1 MILKLANYVQVAPC
15 SVGGYFGAGGNQ
27 IRIDSEVKWHALMV
41 VSSAWKKPLNEQS
54 LRALCM
60 KELNKSEID
69 YAINFLKKTRSLIED
84 GEFDNEDRYSR
95 NKLYYN
101 LLGGK
106 PSEVQTK
113 IEASHVTIIGC
124 GGIGNYI
131 SYKLATSGVKKI
143 TIVDGDYIEA
153 SNLTRQVLF
162 GEDDCGYD
170 KIDILERELRRR
182 NSMVEIE
189 KIKLH
194 INNVSDLSKVP
205 SSDLFV
211 VSADHPANLI
221 FWVNEYCVFH
231 KQPYINVGYI
241 NDIAVVGPFYI
252 PEKTSCIQ
260 CNDIVSDFSMSGA
273 LTDNIKIINSGFKA
287 STFSSTNGI
296 SASYAFNDIMKFLGE
311 YGEIL
316 SINKRIGIHTQ
327 RIAIETQVIN
337 KNEKCKQC
345 SIVER

>member
-15 SVGGYFGAGGNQ
+15 CVGGYFGAGGNQ
-27 IRIDSEVKWHALMV
+27 LKIDSEAQWKALMV
-41 VSSAWKKPLNEQS
+41 VSSIWKQPLSEEA
-54 LRALCM
+54 LRKLCS
-60 KELNKSEID
+60 ELLSEPDIN
-69 YAINFLKKTRSLIED
+69 YAINFLIHTKSLIEE
-84 GEFDNEDRYSR
+84 GEFDSEDRFSR

-106 PSEVQTK
+106 PSTVQQK
-113 IEASHVTIIGC
+113 IESSHVTIIGC

-153 SNLTRQVLF
+153 SNLTRQFLF
-162 GEDDCGYD
+162 GEDDCGED
-170 KIDILERELRRR
+170 KIDVLERELRRR
-182 NSMVEIE
+182 NSKVEIE

-194 INNVSDLSKVP
+194 VDSISDMEKIS
-205 SSDLFV
+205 SSDLFI
-211 VSADHPANLI
+211 VSADHPEDLI
-221 FWVNEYCVFH
+221 FWVNEYCVTK

-252 PEKTSCIQ
+252 PNQTSCIQ
-260 CNDIVSDFSMSGA
+260 CDDIVSDFSMSGE
-273 LTDNIKIINSGFKA
+273 LSEKIKTINSGFKA

-327 RIAIETQVIN
+327 RIEIETQTIN
-337 KNEKCKQC
+337 KNETCIQC
-345 SIVER
+345 STVEK

>member
-15 SVGGYFGAGGNQ
+15 SIGGYFGAGGNQ
-27 IRIDSEVKWHALMV
+27 HRIDSHAEWRALMI
-41 VSSAWKKPLNEQS
+41 VSSTWKKPLDEQS

-60 KELNKSEID
+60 KELNESELD
-69 YAINFLKKTRSLIED
+69 YAVNFLKNTQSLIED
-84 GEFDNEDRYSR
+84 GEFNNEDRYSR

-106 PSEVQTK
+106 PSEVQAK

-131 SYKLATSGVKKI
+131 SYKLATSGIKKI

-162 GEDDCGYD
+162 GEDDCGRD
-170 KIDILERELRRR
+170 KIDVLERELCRR
-182 NSMVEIE
+182 NSTVEIE
-189 KIKLH
+189 KLKLH
-194 INNVSDLSKVP
+194 ISCLSDISKIP
-205 SSDLFV
+205 PSDLFV

-221 FWVNEYCVFH
+221 FLINEYCVSN

-252 PEKTSCIQ
+252 PGQTSCIQ
-260 CNDIVSDFSMSGA
+260 CDDIVSDFSMSGA
-273 LTDNIKIINSGFKA
+273 LADKIKIINSDFKA

-296 SASYAFNDIMKFLGE
+296 SASYAFNDIMKFLGG

-316 SINKRIGIHTQ
+316 SVNKRIGIHTQ
-327 RIAIETQVIN
+327 RVEIETQIIN
-337 KNEKCKQC
+337 KNEACKKC
-345 SIVER
+345 SIVE

>member
-15 SVGGYFGAGGNQ
+15 RIGGYFGAGGNQ
-27 IRIDSEVKWHALMV
+27 LKIDSAEEWNALMV
-41 VSSAWKKPLNEQS
+41 VSSAWKEPLTEQA
-54 LRALCM
+54 LRTRCSGLLD
-60 KELNKSEID
+60 ESYID
-69 YAINFLKKTRSLIED
+69 YAINFLKDTKSLIEE

-106 PSEVQTK
+106 PSQVQQK

-162 GEDDCGYD
+162 GEDDCGSD
-170 KIDILERELRRR
+170 KIDVLERELRRR
-182 NSMVEIE
+182 NSQVEIE
-189 KIKLH
+189 KLKLH
-194 INNVSDLSKVP
+194 VNSVADMAKIP

-211 VSADHPANLI
+211 VSADHPADLI
-221 FWVNEYCVFH
+221 FWVNEYCVEN

-241 NDIAVVGPFYI
+241 NDISVVGPFYI
-252 PEKTSCIQ
+252 PDHTSCIQ
-260 CNDIVSDFSMSGA
+260 CDDIVSDFSMSGDLA
-273 LTDNIKIINSGFKA
+273 ENITTINSGFKA

-316 SINKRIGIHTQ
+316 SVNKRIGIHTQ
-327 RIAIETQVIN
+327 RVEIETQTIT
-337 KNEKCKQC
+337 KNEKCRQC
-345 SIVER
+345 STVEK